1 MNGIVSSA
9 GDRPQISGSKKVNK
23 NPRAF
28 DWMPGQGPEKARE
41 HEVSASFEEGSMEE
55 AFLKGLADGVV
66 KLAKA
71 EDAAP
76 VVEPVAAPP
85 AAAPEPKKD
94 TATDPFAALK
104 NKLGMGKKAE
114 AEVPA
119 APAAPAA
126 APATGLNTIFEKV
139 GKFVKSKGKKKDEKE
154 EKKGMPTGGLSTI
167 LQKFKK

>member
-1 MNGIVSSA
+1 
-9 GDRPQISGSKKVNK
+9 
-23 NPRAF
+23 
-28 DWMPGQGPEKARE
+28 
-41 HEVSASFEEGSMEE
+41 MEE

-119 APAAPAA
+119 APAA